1 MNLKEF
7 RKMNNLKEKE
17 MADAIGV
24 SSSFYYKVESGQ
36 QNPSYSFLVKLK
48 RAFPEIVIDEIFFR

>member
-1 MNLKEF
+1 
-7 RKMNNLKEKE
+7 MNNLKEKE